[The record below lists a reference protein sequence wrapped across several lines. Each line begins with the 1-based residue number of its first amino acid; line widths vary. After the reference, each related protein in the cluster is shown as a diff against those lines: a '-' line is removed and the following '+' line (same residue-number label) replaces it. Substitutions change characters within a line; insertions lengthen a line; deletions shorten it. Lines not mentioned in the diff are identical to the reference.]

1 MNKKKTK
8 NEISKELDI
17 AISERDK
24 YLQIAQRAQADLVN
38 LRMKSANDL
47 TESELKAHRRMV
59 FQLISVID
67 QMNMALSTKVN
78 TKTYK
83 SWIAGMDSILKNFI
97 TILENFNFKQINCEI
112 GDLFDPKMHE
122 AISRVKTD
130 EFEPGTIVRQ
140 ITCGYLHDSHLV
152 RPILVEIAYKKE
164 EKK

>member
-8 NEISKELDI
+8 NEISQELDN

-47 TESELKAHRRMV
+47 AESELKAHRRMV
-59 FQLISVID
+59 FQMISVID

-83 SWIAGMDSILKNFI
+83 SWIKGIDSILKNFI

-112 GDLFDPKMHE
+112 GDTFDPKIHE

-130 EFEPGTIVRQ
+130 EFEPGAIVRQ
-140 ITCGYLHDSHLV
+140 ISCGYLHEAHLL

-164 EKK
+164 NK

>member
-83 SWIAGMDSILKNFI
+83 SWIAGIDSILKI
-97 TILENFNFKQINCEI
+97 
-112 GDLFDPKMHE
+112 
-122 AISRVKTD
+122 
-130 EFEPGTIVRQ
+130 
-140 ITCGYLHDSHLV
+140 
-152 RPILVEIAYKKE
+152 
-164 EKK
+164 

>member
-17 AISERDK
+17 ATSERDK

-59 FQLISVID
+59 FQLISVLD

-83 SWIAGMDSILKNFI
+83 SWITGIDSILKNFI

-140 ITCGYLHDSHLV
+140 ISCGYLHEAHLV

>member
-8 NEISKELDI
+8 NEISQELDN

-24 YLQIAQRAQADLVN
+24 YLQIAQRAQAELVN
-38 LRMKSANDL
+38 LRMKYANEL
-47 TESELKAHRRMV
+47 IEYELKAHRRMV
-59 FQLISVID
+59 FQMISVID

-83 SWIAGMDSILKNFI
+83 SWIKGIDSVLKNFI

-112 GDLFDPKMHE
+112 GDIFDPKIHE

-130 EFEPGTIVRQ
+130 EFEPGAIVRQ
-140 ITCGYLHDSHLV
+140 ISCGYLHEAHLL

-164 EKK
+164 NK